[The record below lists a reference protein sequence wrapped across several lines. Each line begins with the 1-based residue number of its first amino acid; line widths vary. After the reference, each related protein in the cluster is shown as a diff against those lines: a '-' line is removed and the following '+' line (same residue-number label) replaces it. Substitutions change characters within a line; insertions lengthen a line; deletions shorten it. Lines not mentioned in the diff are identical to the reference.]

1 MHIKRIID
9 HKMFYYHFG
18 KSYTG
23 DVNEQIF
30 LLVGFLAHPR
40 FKEVN
45 IRRYS
50 MLGSQSGWVCSCL
63 RRAGIG
69 EGEDESKAG
78 DRKTTRGGKMT
89 KETS

>member
-1 MHIKRIID
+1 
-9 HKMFYYHFG
+9 
-18 KSYTG
+18 
-23 DVNEQIF
+23 
-30 LLVGFLAHPR
+30 
-40 FKEVN
+40 
-45 IRRYS
+45 

-63 RRAGIG
+63 RRVGIG

>member
-1 MHIKRIID
+1 
-9 HKMFYYHFG
+9 
-18 KSYTG
+18 
-23 DVNEQIF
+23 
-30 LLVGFLAHPR
+30 
-40 FKEVN
+40 
-45 IRRYS
+45 

-78 DRKTTRGGKMT
+78 FMKTTRGGKMT

>member
-18 KSYTG
+18 KSYAG

-50 MLGSQSGWVCSCL
+50 MLGSQSGYVAVSEE
-63 RRAGIG
+63 RALVRERMRARQETGKQH
-69 EGEDESKAG
+69 EGE
-78 DRKTTRGGKMT
+78 R
-89 KETS
+89 